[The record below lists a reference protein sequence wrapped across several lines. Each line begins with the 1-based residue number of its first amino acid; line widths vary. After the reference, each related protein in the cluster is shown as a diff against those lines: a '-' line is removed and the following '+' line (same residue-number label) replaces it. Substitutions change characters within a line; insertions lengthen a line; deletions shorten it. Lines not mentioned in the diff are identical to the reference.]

1 MVSRSRWISLWILIK
16 GHLRGAGTPDLSST
30 SRSWFLN
37 KPMTRLLC
45 PVIQPEPVYRRNFFR
60 SNPANY
66 LRHLNSIQHIY
77 ICIGLTPTLSLLN
90 PPASHSLLCIISDT
104 MSNNLTRSDSAEYWD
119 TVDGPDLAALADL
132 SQSLLQPIVTRTFLI
147 FCHLSITY
155 VYIYIFMDVL
165 SKRAR
170 SCSAQHSAPT
180 KRSPASKRFQVCHL
194 FAFCIICMR
203 SLACD

>member
-16 GHLRGAGTPDLSST
+16 GHLRGAGTPDLSGT

-66 LRHLNSIQHIY
+66 LRHLNPIQHIY
-77 ICIGLTPTLSLLN
+77 ICTGLTPTLSLLN

-147 FCHLSITY
+147 FCHLSIPY

-194 FAFCIICMR
+194 FAFCIISMR